1 MTVANEAD
9 TRELLAGVSK
19 KTVPGGAAAKRPGVD
34 GAAAGG
40 AERSKAATA
49 APLVQREQCSYPSRD
64 VVRVTRRERFVR
76 RQRSSEWLIRD
87 ARTSAGLPPVAE
99 PGTRAGSAGW
109 VQPLRPARCRW
120 ALGAEVGVH
129 GGDGQTAHFSGTE
142 RCASIWAC
150 PTCAAVVRSERA
162 REIDEAVQ
170 AWQERGGHLVFAT
183 FTLRHKR
190 EDPLALTLD
199 VVLKGWRRM
208 LAGDPWQGFQVRHG
222 VHGYV
227 RSVEVTLGE
236 NGWHPHVHA
245 LLFVEGEVSEAVT
258 AAMQAWLYDR
268 WARIVTRLG
277 ARLPSKEHGVDVK
290 AADAQGRVVARYL
303 AKVQD
308 EGARAKIGMEVARFD
323 LKRSRSAGGM
333 MPFELLDADADDGA
347 ARRLW
352 IEYVHATKGR
362 RAITW
367 SKGLRAR
374 LIKEPE
380 RTDQE
385 VLDAVEA
392 SPLLFT
398 VPRERWAKCQNAPTV
413 LAGALDLVEAGQV
426 EAARV
431 LLGGVWSDGEALGR
445 WVEAE
450 RKRLEREEQERQAEQ
465 LEREGEPEPPA
476 PSPSG
481 SVRLTLPGS
490 EPAERWCSGCGE
502 SLACVGCGRP
512 VAQLLHDQGRRSHVL
527 CVTVERSEPC
537 RR

>member
-1 MTVANEAD
+1 MTVIDRAPARVSGGPSRRSVRRD
-9 TRELLAGVSK
+9 RLVAVTTLDGV
-19 KTVPGGAAAKRPGVD
+19 AAAPAWAV
-34 GAAAGG
+34 
-40 AERSKAATA
+40 
-49 APLVQREQCSYPSRD
+49 PSGM
-64 VVRVTRRERFVR
+64 RVTRRERFVR

-109 VQPLRPARCRW
+109 VKPPRPARCRW
-120 ALGAEVGVH
+120 ALDAEVGVH
-129 GGDGQTAHFSGTE
+129 GGDGATAHFSGTE

-162 REIDEAVQ
+162 REIDAAVQ
-170 AWQERGGHLVFAT
+170 AWQERGGHLAFVT
-183 FTLRHKR
+183 LTLRHKR
-190 EDPLALTLD
+190 EDPLAESLD
-199 VVLKGWRRM
+199 AVLKGWQRM
-208 LAGDPWQGFQVRHG
+208 LMGASWERFLVRHG

-227 RSVEVTLGE
+227 RSVEVTLGA

-245 LLFVEGEVSEAVT
+245 LLFLEGEVSEAVT

-277 ARLPSKEHGVDVK
+277 ARLPSKDRGVDVK

-308 EGARAKIGMEVARFD
+308 EGARAKIGMKVARFD

-333 MPFELLDADADDGA
+333 MPFELLDADDGA

-367 SKGLRAR
+367 SKGLRAK

-385 VLDAVEA
+385 VTDDVKAA
-392 SPLLFT
+392 PLLFC
-398 VPRERWAKCQNAPTV
+398 VPRVQWVKWSNAPLV
-413 LAGALDLVEAGQV
+413 LAGALELVEADEI

-431 LLGGVWSDGEALGR
+431 LLVGPGP
-445 WVEAE
+445 E
-450 RKRLEREEQERQAEQ
+450 RGK
-465 LEREGEPEPPA
+465 
-476 PSPSG
+476 
-481 SVRLTLPGS
+481 
-490 EPAERWCSGCGE
+490 
-502 SLACVGCGRP
+502 LAILR
-512 VAQLLHDQGRRSHVL
+512 A
-527 CVTVERSEPC
+527 
-537 RR
+537 